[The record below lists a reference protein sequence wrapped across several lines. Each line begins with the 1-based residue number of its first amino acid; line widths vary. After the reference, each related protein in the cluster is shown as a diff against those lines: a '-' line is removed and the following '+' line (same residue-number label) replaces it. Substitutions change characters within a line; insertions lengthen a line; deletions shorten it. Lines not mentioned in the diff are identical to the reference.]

1 MVNYRKESTMD
12 NKKQW
17 ATGIIYNEDGS
28 VREVFQHENEKDVHD
43 MMAYVISISSK
54 NLRSEYIG
62 RINGKYKVAL

>member
-1 MVNYRKESTMD
+1 MD

-17 ATGIIYNEDGS
+17 ATGIIYDEDGS
-28 VREVFQHENEKDVHD
+28 IREVFQHANEKDVKD

>member
-12 NKKQW
+12 NYKQW
-17 ATGIIYNEDGS
+17 ATGVIYDEDGS
-28 VREVFQHENEKDVHD
+28 IREVFQHENEKDVHD

-54 NLRSEYIG
+54 NLRSEYVG